1 MFDLRV
7 HSFAMVAE
15 TGANGRTLV
24 ARNLRRLRVAGRRSL
39 SELAR
44 DSGVGKATLSAIE
57 RGANP
62 TVETLAAV
70 AAGLGVPVAALLEE
84 PAHDELEVHRAADG
98 RIDLAVRPIARA
110 GAVEIAEA
118 TLAPHATEERRP
130 GARGARMHVLVT
142 AGSLVTGPAGRV
154 TELGPGDLAAFPA
167 DGPHALQAGAE
178 GAAAVLVTV
187 AHTMD

>member
-1 MFDLRV
+1 
-7 HSFAMVAE
+7 MVAE
-15 TGANGRTLV
+15 SASHGSLLV
-24 ARNLRRLRVAGRRSL
+24 ARNLRRLRVAARSSL

-44 DSGVGKATLSAIE
+44 DSGIGKATLSAIE

-70 AAGLGVPVAALLEE
+70 AAALGVPVAALLAE
-84 PAHDELEVHRAADG
+84 PADDELEVHRAAD
-98 RIDLAVRPIARA
+98 RRSDLAVRPLARA
-110 GAVEIAEA
+110 GGVEIAEA
-118 TLAPHATEERRP
+118 TLHAHAAEERRP
-130 GARGARMHVLVT
+130 APRGTRVHVLVT

-167 DGPHALQAGAE
+167 DRPHTLQAGPD

-187 AHTMD
+187 AAD